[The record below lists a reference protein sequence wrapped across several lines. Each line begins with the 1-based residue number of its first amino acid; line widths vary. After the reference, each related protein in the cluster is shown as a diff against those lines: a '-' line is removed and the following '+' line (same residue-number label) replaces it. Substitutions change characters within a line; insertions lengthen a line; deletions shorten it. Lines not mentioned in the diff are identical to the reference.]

1 MDALTFGEKYRIE
14 SLIDQYGVSAV
25 LDSIAEICALKAEHL
40 RTNWQD
46 ETEAKEWERIGNA
59 VSMASDRADRK

>member
-1 MDALTFGEKYRIE
+1 M
-14 SLIDQYGVSAV
+14 IDQYGVSAV